1 MRTSVRTVKSGYSF
15 IELIVIIGIL
25 MLVVSGSIASYASFQ
40 DKEKVKQ
47 AALTLKSNLRLA
59 QSKAVSGEKPVL
71 SNATPSADCKKLMG
85 YVLQFT
91 ETYYSI
97 QAQCIHSD
105 GTQGNA
111 GSGTTIAIASGMN
124 MIASVPLIQFYPLD
138 QGVSDNLI
146 VSVSSTTHAYQ
157 ITVTKS
163 GKIDDNGYCEAPS
176 GDPLVCPTP
185 TSTPTPTPT
194 PTPSG

>member
-1 MRTSVRTVKSGYSF
+1 MRTFLSRESGYSF
-15 IELIVIIGIL
+15 IELIVVIGIL
-25 MLVVSGSIASYASFQ
+25 MIVVGGSIASYASFQ

-71 SNATPSADCKKLMG
+71 PNATPSADCKKLMG
-85 YVLQFT
+85 YVLQFSGT
-91 ETYYSI
+91 FYSI
-97 QAQCIHSD
+97 QAQCTHSD

-111 GSGTTIAIASGMN
+111 GFETTIPVPSGVTV
-124 MIASVPLIQFYPLD
+124 VPSAALIQFYPLD
-138 QGVSDNLI
+138 QGVSDELV
-146 VSVSSTTHAYQ
+146 VSISSHSHAYQ

-163 GKIDDNGYCEAPS
+163 GKIDDNGYCADPS

-185 TSTPTPTPT
+185 TPTPTPVE
-194 PTPSG
+194 GG